1 VDLREAASLLS
12 TMEVTIA
19 LSKAS
24 VTGVPVCTLRPRE
37 AMEVAL
43 SFAPS
48 RRVQAF
54 SEELFALLSN
64 RPRALLMLHGACQAM
79 EVRLETEA
87 VPFGPVVRNATATR
101 RVQLENQGDIGTRFE
116 WDPLQLAP
124 HFAISPLSGFI
135 GPGEDVTFELTF
147 RPSELSRDLFARP
160 TLRVEGSRALPLS
173 LSGQCVEATA
183 AEKPLLF
190 RSKVRERVVQNIPLK
205 NTALSLW
212 RIKPVISSTE
222 WEGDEL
228 IELAAGE
235 TKNYA
240 LTYCPLTMTK
250 EGKHD
255 AQIFFP
261 LPDGT
266 AHLYRLEGISDPPAL
281 TGVVSVEV
289 PARVKKPILLQVTNW
304 LKVTQRFLVRVGRK
318 DGKDEE
324 MTLKGHDHFDVPA
337 LQMREYA
344 LHLYAHKEGTTQ
356 AEVTFENEKTDE
368 FVRYELKVK
377 VLPPSVASTISLS
390 GAVRQLVTHAMDV
403 DNPLDV
409 PLSLTVSCDLPEV
422 IVPSTLL
429 LGAGMAAVLNLSW
442 RPLVKGSREATLTLS
457 SAELGNIVHKVRL
470 EAIGAADVRTLQFK
484 AGLGGSQLQ
493 SFRFANYLR
502 GSGPAVY
509 KCAVKSGTDF
519 EVEVKDVAAPPA
531 DGTTGSEVSV
541 EIRFEPSRLGE
552 VADTLTIAHPDG
564 GEYVCNL
571 LGLGSEPGRLGP
583 IVIKAGQTVQ
593 VPFKNVLN
601 ANVEFASSASPA
613 GAFAVGKPRETIPA
627 KKGAAI
633 AVSFKPEPG
642 TPAGTRVD
650 GQLVVIANA
659 PASATGSEGPLQ
671 WVVYLRGE
679 T

>member
-1 VDLREAASLLS
+1 
-12 TMEVTIA
+12 
-19 LSKAS
+19 
-24 VTGVPVCTLRPRE
+24 
-37 AMEVAL
+37 
-43 SFAPS
+43 
-48 RRVQAF
+48 
-54 SEELFALLSN
+54 
-64 RPRALLMLHGACQAM
+64 
-79 EVRLETEA
+79 
-87 VPFGPVVRNATATR
+87 
-101 RVQLENQGDIGTRFE
+101 
-116 WDPLQLAP
+116 
-124 HFAISPLSGFI
+124 
-135 GPGEDVTFELTF
+135 
-147 RPSELSRDLFARP
+147 
-160 TLRVEGSRALPLS
+160 
-173 LSGQCVEATA
+173 
-183 AEKPLLF
+183 
-190 RSKVRERVVQNIPLK
+190 
-205 NTALSLW
+205 
-212 RIKPVISSTE
+212 
-222 WEGDEL
+222 
-228 IELAAGE
+228 
-235 TKNYA
+235 
-240 LTYCPLTMTK
+240 
-250 EGKHD
+250 
-255 AQIFFP
+255 
-261 LPDGT
+261 
-266 AHLYRLEGISDPPAL
+266 
-281 TGVVSVEV
+281 
-289 PARVKKPILLQVTNW
+289 
-304 LKVTQRFLVRVGRK
+304 
-318 DGKDEE
+318 
-324 MTLKGHDHFDVPA
+324 
-337 LQMREYA
+337 MREYA

-356 AEVTFENEKTDE
+356 AETDE

-484 AGLGGSQLQ
+484 LQ